1 MNDNQNLFSL
11 SIDPVT
17 KSYLTDIYKW
27 TKFLA
32 ITGMVVLFLGLIAV
46 ALGATVSPS
55 LLNAQSDGT
64 VVTEVSPGTKATLG
78 IVSVVCVAIAF
89 FPLYFLL
96 QFSNKMKRALVSNN
110 QAELN
115 ESFARLKTYFKYLGI
130 VIIIAFVIYVLVI
143 VLYALGMAATS

>member
-1 MNDNQNLFSL
+1 MSDNQNLFSL

-17 KSYLTDIYKW
+17 KSYLTDVYKW

-32 ITGMVVLFLGLIAV
+32 ITGMVVLLLGLVAV
-46 ALGATVSPS
+46 ILGTTISTDVFSTQAGTESAEISSTVRASMAIS
-55 LLNAQSDGT
+55 S
-64 VVTEVSPGTKATLG
+64 V
-78 IVSVVCVAIAF
+78 IVVAIAF

-110 QAELN
+110 QEELN

-130 VIIIAFVIYVLVI
+130 VTIIVFCIYALAIIIRII
-143 VLYALGMAATS
+143 GMTAAS

>member
-32 ITGMVVLFLGLIAV
+32 ITGMVVLILGLIAV
-46 ALGATVSPS
+46 IIGTTVSADVFTS
-55 LLNAQSDGT
+55 RSADT
-64 VVTEVSPGTKATLG
+64 VTEMTPAVRATMA
-78 IVSVVCVAIAF
+78 IVSVIAIAVAF

-110 QAELN
+110 QEELN

-130 VIIIAFVIYVLVI
+130 ITLIALCFYALAI
-143 VLYALGMAATS
+143 VLRIVGNSMS

>member
-1 MNDNQNLFSL
+1 MNENQNLFSL

-17 KSYLTDIYKW
+17 KSYLTDVYKW

-32 ITGMVVLFLGLIAV
+32 ITGMVVLLLGLVAV
-46 ALGATVSPS
+46 ILGTTISTDVFRTQSAEAAEISSTVRATM
-55 LLNAQSDGT
+55 A
-64 VVTEVSPGTKATLG
+64 VTSV
-78 IVSVVCVAIAF
+78 IVIAIAF

-110 QAELN
+110 QDELN

-130 VIIIAFVIYVLVI
+130 ITII
-143 VLYALGMAATS
+143 VLCIYALAIVLRIIGMSVAS

>member
-32 ITGMVVLFLGLIAV
+32 ITGMVVLFLGLVAV
-46 ALGATVSPS
+46 ALGATVSPT
-55 LLNAQSDGT
+55 LINAQSDGS
-64 VVTEVSPGTKATLG
+64 VVTEVAPATKATLA
-78 IVSVVCVAIAF
+78 IVSVICVAIAF

-96 QFSNKMKRALVSNN
+96 QFSNKMKKALVSNN
-110 QAELN
+110 QEELN
-115 ESFARLKTYFKYLGI
+115 ESFAKLKTYFKYLGI
-130 VIIIAFVIYVLVI
+130 IIIIAFVIYVLVI
-143 VLYALGMAATS
+143 VLYALGMAASS